1 MSLHLPRNRSIRKHP
16 PSHVS
21 ARVLSASEV
30 QQAAEQILSDYD
42 AGCPNALFAERGA
55 EWFTL
60 ADAYAI
66 QHAVAALRRARG
78 ERCRGYKAGC
88 LSPVIQ
94 RQLGLDEPVRGYLW
108 ASEEHDDG
116 CRLPCASY
124 ANLAVEG
131 EIAVRMNRSVATGFF
146 AVDEVVDAIDCWF
159 PVIELHNYI
168 FRGGR
173 PTSQELVAGN
183 AMHAGFVALA
193 VGKRQRR
200 VPTDART
207 AAELAGSDIA
217 VYSGTGLCEAHK
229 LAELPGGPLGSV
241 RWLATALARAG
252 EPLQVGDLVLTGSPG
267 SLIPVGAGHMVRVE
281 AGGMIVE
288 SRFY

>member
-1 MSLHLPRNRSIRKHP
+1 MGLDFRLNPE
-16 PSHVS
+16 S
-21 ARVLSASEV
+21 ARVLSAFEV
-30 QQAAEQILSDYD
+30 RQAAERILGDYD
-42 AGCPNALFAERGA
+42 TGRPNALFAERGA
-55 EWFTL
+55 DWLTL

-66 QHAVAALRRARG
+66 QHAVAVLRRARG

-131 EIAVRMNRSVATGFF
+131 EIAIRLNRSLPKGFSE
-146 AVDEVVDAIDCWF
+146 ADEVLEAVECWF
-159 PVIELHNYI
+159 PVIELHNYN
-168 FRGGR
+168 FRGPR
-173 PTSQELVAGN
+173 PTSQELVVGN
-183 AMHAGFVALA
+183 AMHAGFVTVKA
-193 VGKRQRR
+193 GRNQRCTAAN
-200 VPTDART
+200 PGT
-207 AAELAGSDIA
+207 AAELTGSDIA
-217 VYSGTGLCEAHK
+217 VYSESGLCEAHK

-241 RWLATALARAG
+241 RWLAAALAEAG

-267 SLIPVGAGHMVRVE
+267 SLISVSAGHQVRVE
-281 AGGMIVE
+281 AGGMTVE
-288 SRFY
+288 SHFY

>member
-1 MSLHLPRNRSIRKHP
+1 MGLYFRPNP
-16 PSHVS
+16 ES

-30 QQAAEQILSDYD
+30 RQAAERILSDYD
-42 AGCPNALFAERGA
+42 TGRPNALFAERGA
-55 EWFTL
+55 DWLTL

-66 QHAVAALRRARG
+66 QPAVAALRRARG

-131 EIAVRMNRSVATGFF
+131 EIAIRLNRSLPKGFSE
-146 AVDEVVDAIDCWF
+146 ADEVFAAVECWF

-168 FRGGR
+168 FRGGG
-173 PTSQELVAGN
+173 PTSQELVAG
-183 AMHAGFVALA
+183 AHPVSVYL
-193 VGKRQRR
+193 VSWSPRSRR
-200 VPTDART
+200 IKK
-207 AAELAGSDIA
+207 S
-217 VYSGTGLCEAHK
+217 S
-229 LAELPGGPLGSV
+229 
-241 RWLATALARAG
+241 
-252 EPLQVGDLVLTGSPG
+252 
-267 SLIPVGAGHMVRVE
+267 
-281 AGGMIVE
+281 
-288 SRFY
+288 SRYPYA

>member
-1 MSLHLPRNRSIRKHP
+1 MSLRLPRHRSRTRR
-16 PSHVS
+16 PSHES

-30 QQAAEQILSDYD
+30 QQAAERILSDYD
-42 AGCPNALFAERGA
+42 AGSPNVLFAERGA

-66 QHAVAALRRARG
+66 QHTVAALRRGRG
-78 ERCRGYKAGC
+78 ERCCGYKAGC

-94 RQLGLDEPVRGYLW
+94 RQLGLHEPVRGYLW

-116 CRLPCASY
+116 CRLACAAY
-124 ANLAVEG
+124 TNLAVEG
-131 EIAVRMNRSVATGFF
+131 EIALRMNRSVPKGFSG
-146 AVDEVVDAIDCWF
+146 ADEVVDAIECWF

-183 AMHAGFVALA
+183 AMHAGFVS
-193 VGKRQRR
+193 KNQRSA
-200 VPTDART
+200 PANAGT
-207 AAELAGSDIA
+207 AAELAGIDIA
-217 VYSGTGLCEAHK
+217 VYSETGLWETHK

-241 RWLATALARAG
+241 RWLAAALAQAG

-267 SLIPVGAGHMVRVE
+267 SLIPVVAGQLVRVE
-281 AGGMIVE
+281 AGGMMVE

>member
-1 MSLHLPRNRSIRKHP
+1 
-16 PSHVS
+16 
-21 ARVLSASEV
+21 VLSACEV
-30 QQAAEQILSDYD
+30 QQAARRILSDYD
-42 AGCPNALFAERGA
+42 AGRPNALFAERGV

-66 QHAVAALRRARG
+66 QHAVAALRRSRG

-94 RQLGLDEPVRGYLW
+94 RQLGLHEPVRGYLW
-108 ASEEHDDG
+108 ASEEHGNG
-116 CRLPCASY
+116 CHLACGAY

-131 EIAVRMNRSVATGFF
+131 EIAVRMNRSVPNGFSE
-146 AVDEVVDAIDCWF
+146 ADEVMDAIECWF
-159 PVIELHNYI
+159 PVIELHNYV
-168 FRGGR
+168 FRGGQ

-193 VGKRQRR
+193 AEKSSRCTRASPG
-200 VPTDART
+200 A
-207 AAELAGSDIA
+207 AAELAAAGIA
-217 VYSGTGLCEAHK
+217 IYSEAGRCEKHK

-241 RWLATALARAG
+241 RWLAAALAQAG
-252 EPLQVGDLVLTGSPG
+252 EPLQANDLVLTGSPG
-267 SLIPVGAGHMVRVE
+267 SLIPVGAGHLVRVE

-288 SRFY
+288 SRFC